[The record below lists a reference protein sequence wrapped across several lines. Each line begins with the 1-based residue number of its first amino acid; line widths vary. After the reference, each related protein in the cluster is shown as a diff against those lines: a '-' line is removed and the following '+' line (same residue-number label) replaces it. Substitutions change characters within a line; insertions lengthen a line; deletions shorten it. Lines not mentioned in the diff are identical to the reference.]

1 MKRKIRRT
9 HKRIEL
15 GFVFASI
22 LALFLCI
29 FFMRGLPRFE
39 HTGDNT
45 FNIFLNGEY
54 VGTIDDGSRAEH
66 LLIESRRRVASRSTS
81 LMFMTGDLEVKGEEL
96 LFGKVNSDREVMEK
110 MQSILSHTVDEN
122 IQRSCTVKIEEYM
135 VTLRNLQDARKLL
148 QAALDR
154 YDDSGRFVVELSNS
168 NDRDFSVITPKII
181 DTYADSEEEDKE
193 AFKLPVAGIS
203 EYIENWGLSD
213 VVDED
218 GMDFEDFELGVL
230 AMDFIEDVEIS
241 QGYLPGSRVT
251 DLETAIDNVTKEQ
264 ETPGEY
270 EIKSGDTLS
279 GISMAVNI
287 PMETLVQLNSDKLEN
302 VNSTIHVGDILT
314 ITVPEPELSVERVER
329 VYVEEVYDEDV
340 IYVDNDEWFTTQTQ
354 ILQQPSSG
362 YRKAILD
369 IHYTNDKEI
378 SKEVIKE
385 QILLLAV
392 PKIVERGTKIPPT
405 YIKPI
410 SGGRISSYFG
420 RRNSPGGIGS
430 TYHKGIDWYVPLGTP
445 IYASSGGT
453 VRSAGWGSGYGYVVY
468 IDHPD
473 GRQTRYAHCSRL
485 VVSAGQY
492 VNQGDLIAYSGS
504 TGNSTGPHLHFE
516 ILING
521 TQVNPLDYL

>member
-1 MKRKIRRT
+1 
-9 HKRIEL
+9 
-15 GFVFASI
+15 
-22 LALFLCI
+22 
-29 FFMRGLPRFE
+29 
-39 HTGDNT
+39 
-45 FNIFLNGEY
+45 
-54 VGTIDDGSRAEH
+54 
-66 LLIESRRRVASRSTS
+66 
-81 LMFMTGDLEVKGEEL
+81 MFMTGELEVKSEEL
-96 LFGKVNSDREVMEK
+96 LFGRIDSDSQVMEK
-110 MQSILSHTVDEN
+110 MQSILSHTVDDN
-122 IQRSCTVKIEEYM
+122 IQRTCTVKIEEYM
-135 VTLRNLQDARKLL
+135 VTLRNLEDARKLL
-148 QAALDR
+148 QAALDL
-154 YDDSGRFVVELSNS
+154 YDDSGRFVVELSDS
-168 NDRDFSVITPKII
+168 GDRDFSVITPKVI
-181 DTYADSEEEDKE
+181 DTFSGREPEIKE
-193 AFKLPVAGIS
+193 AFELPASGAAAFIS
-203 EYIENWGLSD
+203 EWGLSEID
-213 VVDED
+213 DENSK
-218 GMDFEDFELGVL
+218 DFEDYELGVL
-230 AMDFIEDVEIS
+230 AMNFIEDVEIS
-241 QGYLPGSRVT
+241 QGYLPISQVT
-251 DLETAIDNVTKEQ
+251 DLETAIENVTKEQ

-287 PMETLVQLNSDKLEN
+287 PMETLVALNPDKLET
-302 VNSTIHVGDILT
+302 VNSTIHIGDILT

-329 VYVEEVYDEDV
+329 IYVEEVYDAEV
-340 IYVDNDEWFTTQTQ
+340 IYVDNDDWYTTQTQ

-369 IHYTNDKEI
+369 IHYTNDKQI

-385 QILLLAV
+385 QILLEAR
-392 PKIVERGTKIPPT
+392 PKIVERGTRIPPT

-516 ILING
+516 ILIG
-521 TQVNPLDYL
+521 GVQVNPLDYL